1 VILKARPPRGQALD
15 VTTRR
20 ARTAALIPVERIE
33 RRILRLRS
41 HNVLLDADLAALYGV
56 ATKRFNEQVRRNV
69 QRFPPDFMFRLT
81 PEEFANLRSRIATS
95 SARGHGGRRHAPYV
109 FTEHGAIMAANI
121 LNSPRA
127 IRTSIVVVRAFVRLR
142 EMLHSN
148 ADLARKLDALEMKYD
163 AQFKVVFQA
172 IRELMAPP
180 AVSKKRIGFRLE
192 GHSS

>member
-1 VILKARPPRGQALD
+1 

-33 RRILRLRS
+33 RRILRLRR

-81 PEEFANLRSRIATS
+81 PEEFADLRSQIATS
-95 SARGHGGRRHAPYV
+95 SARGHGGRRHSPYV

-127 IRTSIVVVRAFVRLR
+127 VQTSIVVVRAFVRLR

-180 AVSKKRIGFRLE
+180 AVPKKRIGFRLE
-192 GHSS
+192 RHSS